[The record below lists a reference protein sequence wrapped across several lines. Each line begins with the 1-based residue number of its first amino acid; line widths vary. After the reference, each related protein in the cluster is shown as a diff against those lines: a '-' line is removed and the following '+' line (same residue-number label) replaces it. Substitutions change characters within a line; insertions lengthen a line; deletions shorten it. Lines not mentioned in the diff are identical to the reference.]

1 MNIPIWTGV
10 STFAPGQTPFGFYDN
25 QQDFKV
31 DSNKVADF
39 CARRLGYPLADVE
52 LQSGSFFTAF
62 EEAVT
67 TYGNEL
73 YAYKVREN
81 YLSLEGSSTLVE
93 SNEKIIS
100 PNMAGVV
107 RISEQYGEEAGVGG
121 NVTWYKGRLPLK
133 DMQQDYDM
141 NAWAQASAS
150 ISANDSIEL
159 KRIFYEAPPAIT
171 RYFDPYAGTG
181 TGMIDLMDSFGWGS
195 YSPAINFLMMPL
207 NYDLQVIQAIELN
220 DTIRR
225 SNYTFELVNNRLR
238 VFPIP
243 SSGGNYTNSSTGK
256 GAHCGN
262 LIFEYI
268 KKSERQNPYTEGTNK
283 VSNVSEVPF
292 ANPNYNKINS
302 IGRQWI
308 FEYTLALCKEMLGYI
323 RGKYSTIPIPDS
335 TVTLNQSDLL
345 SAATAERNALI
356 ERLRA
361 YFDETSRDKLLER
374 RSLEGDYLE
383 KELNKVPYTIYI
395 A

>member
-10 STFAPGQTPFGFYDN
+10 STFAVGQTPFGFYDN
-25 QQDFKV
+25 QNDFQV

-62 EEAVT
+62 EEAIT

-81 YLSLEGSSTLVE
+81 YLSLEGSSTLIE
-93 SNEKIIS
+93 ANEKILT
-100 PNMAGVV
+100 PNMAGIV
-107 RISEQYGEEAGVGG
+107 RLSEQYGEEAGVGG
-121 NVTWYKGRLPLK
+121 NVTWYTGSLALINN
-133 DMQQDYDM
+133 QQNYDM
-141 NAWAQASAS
+141 NAWAE
-150 ISANDSIEL
+150 ANADLNVDDSIEI

-195 YSPAINFLMMPL
+195 YSPAINFLMMPI

-243 SSGGNYTNSSTGK
+243 TVGGN
-256 GAHCGN
+256 
-262 LIFEYI
+262 LRFEYI
-268 KKSERQNPYTEGTNK
+268 KKSERNNPYSNGTNK
-283 VSNVSEVPF
+283 VTNVAEVPF
-292 ANPNYNKINS
+292 ENPNYDTINS
-302 IGRQWI
+302 IGRQWV
-308 FEYTLALCKEMLGYI
+308 FEYTLAICKEILGYI

-335 TVTLNQSDLL
+335 DVTLNQSDLL
-345 SAATAERNALI
+345 ASATADKNALI
-356 ERLRA
+356 EKLRT
-361 YFDETSRDKLLER
+361 YFDDTSRDKLLER
-374 RSLEGDYLE
+374 KANENDFLQ
-383 KELNKVPYTIYI
+383 KELNKVPFTIFI
-395 A
+395 G

>member
-1 MNIPIWTGV
+1 MNIPIWTGT

-25 QQDFKV
+25 QLDFKTDADKV
-31 DSNKVADF
+31 SNF
-39 CARRLGYPLADVE
+39 CARRLGYPLAEVE
-52 LQSGSFFTAF
+52 LQSGSFYTAF

-67 TYGNEL
+67 TYGNEM
-73 YAYKVREN
+73 YAYKVRES
-81 YLSLEGSSTLVE
+81 YLSLEGSSTTTT
-93 SNEKIIS
+93 SNEKLIE
-100 PNMAGVV
+100 PNFAGLI
-107 RISEQYGEEAGVGG
+107 RLSEQYGEEAGVGG
-121 NVTWYKGRLPLK
+121 NVTWHTGSLPLK
-133 DMQQDYDM
+133 HRQQDYNMD
-141 NAWAQASAS
+141 AWAKEN
-150 ISANDSIEL
+150 IPNLDNNDGIEI
-159 KRIFYEAPPAIT
+159 KRVFYEAPPAIT

-207 NYDLQVIQAIELN
+207 NYDMQVMQAIELN
-220 DTIRR
+220 DQIRR

-243 SSGGNYTNSSTGK
+243 SVGGGYSNGSTG
-256 GAHCGN
+256 ANCGN

-268 KKSERQNPYTEGTNK
+268 IKSERQNPYIDGYNK
-283 VSNVSEVPF
+283 VTNVSEVPF
-292 ANPNYNKINS
+292 ENPNYNVINS

-335 TVTLNQSDLL
+335 SVTLNQSDLL
-345 SAATAERNALI
+345 SAATAEKGALI
-356 ERLRA
+356 ERLRG

-374 RSLEGDYLE
+374 RANENDFLQ